1 MADFDVNTSRLFRPD
16 RQKYERS
23 AMKFTRTLAL
33 AILLMTET
41 GSGAQLLP
49 SVGDALDMSRGA
61 SEERLGG
68 VLGQADLDR
77 LSPARLADR
86 LMETRDARIRALL
99 NQHSDRI
106 ELDDRREPARR
117 GVILLIGAAAT
128 SVEALRKAGYG
139 IENEFVEGLGLSVTR
154 LAVPQGRSL
163 ARAIKQVRSI
173 APEAQPSADNL
184 YFPSGTAPMSM
195 ASSAAHLAGGGFA
208 KGRLAGLID
217 GGVARHP
224 SLSGPIEQR
233 GFARGS
239 PRASAHGTAVAS
251 LISGTGII
259 QGAAPGAA
267 LLVADVYGDDPA
279 GGGAFAIARALGW
292 MAARGVDV
300 TTVSLVGPDN
310 PLLAGAIRLA
320 KSKGVTVVAA
330 VGNDGPAAPPAY
342 PASYPEVIAVTGID
356 GRGRLLPEAGR
367 ARHIDFAAPG
377 ADMNAA
383 RSDGG
388 KGRVRGT
395 SFAAPLV
402 AGRLLAT
409 GSLKALTAE
418 ATHHGKADR
427 RLGRG
432 IICGRCRNLD

>member
-1 MADFDVNTSRLFRPD
+1 MKSKRALILTILFLTGPDAD
-16 RQKYERS
+16 
-23 AMKFTRTLAL
+23 
-33 AILLMTET
+33 
-41 GSGAQLLP
+41 AQLVP
-49 SVGDALDMSRGA
+49 SAGDMLGVGRVVPQVQERVEGALDR
-61 SEERLGG
+61 
-68 VLGQADLDR
+68 ADLDR

-86 LMETRDARIRALL
+86 LMASRDTRIRALL
-99 NQHSDRI
+99 RQHGDSI
-106 ELDDRREPARR
+106 ELDDRREPSRR
-117 GVILLIGAAAT
+117 GVILLTGAAPA
-128 SVEALRKAGYG
+128 SVEALRRAGYG
-139 IENEFVEGLGLSVTR
+139 VDSEIVEGLGLSVTR
-154 LAVPQGRSL
+154 LAVPEGRSL
-163 ARAIKQVRSI
+163 ARALKQVNSI

-184 YFPSGTAPMSM
+184 YFPSGTAALPVTTVIATGAL
-195 ASSAAHLAGGGFA
+195 ASAGSA
-208 KGRLAGLID
+208 KGRAAGLID

-251 LISGTGII
+251 LISGTGMIR
-259 QGAAPGAA
+259 GAAPGAP
-267 LLVADVYGDDPA
+267 LFVADVYGDDPA
-279 GGGAFAIARALGW
+279 GGGAFAIVRALGW

-342 PASYPEVIAVTGID
+342 PASYPEVIAVTGVN

-388 KGRVRGT
+388 KGSVRGT

-409 GSLKALTAE
+409 GSVTALAAE
-418 ATHHGKADR
+418 ATHIGKADR

-432 IICGRCRNLD
+432 IICGQCRNLD